1 VPTFRLRAGVS
12 NRCLAAVGASLRTE
26 NCSSTAA
33 NQKWH
38 FDRTNNA
45 LQVESN
51 PGASQN
57 RCVEATG
64 HNGEETRMR
73 WCAWWSGGKRFDF
86 RYPTNS
92 WSYVYLSNSTDIGG
106 RGLCIIE
113 ANSTTGD
120 TKMDSCEY
128 YTHKVYAPYNPT
140 LEQVASGG
148 VIDITT
154 DQYFAT
160 MVYANGEVKTFGLNN
175 GALGNGVYVDTSNF
189 DTYKRQAYNPTP
201 VKFILPP
208 GVKAVSSWTTSNGID
223 SKNGNTFVVTSDGRV
238 FGAGSNVTGQLGIG
252 HVGGGTNGIYPTPQ
266 QMLVL
271 GAQGNLASYVRSGY
285 GTTVVYA
292 NNRKVFTVG
301 NNSNGQLGDDTTTTN
316 PTPRA
321 NKNTN
326 PQRHV
331 KFY

>member
-1 VPTFRLRAGVS
+1 
-12 NRCLAAVGASLRTE
+12 
-26 NCSSTAA
+26 
-33 NQKWH
+33 
-38 FDRTNNA
+38 
-45 LQVESN
+45 
-51 PGASQN
+51 
-57 RCVEATG
+57 
-64 HNGEETRMR
+64 MR

-252 HVGGGTNGIYPTPQ
+252 HVGGGTMAFTLPRSRCWCSARRVTWHRMCVRATARQWSMPTTAKYSPW
-266 QMLVL
+266 VITPT
-271 GAQGNLASYVRSGY
+271 ASWATIRLPPTQRPVPTKTPIRSA
-285 GTTVVYA
+285 T
-292 NNRKVFTVG
+292 
-301 NNSNGQLGDDTTTTN
+301 
-316 PTPRA
+316 
-321 NKNTN
+321 
-326 PQRHV
+326 
-331 KFY
+331 